1 MFGCAVSLETSSG
14 LILFSTV
21 KTYNNFRLIL
31 QNKKKSKNISN
42 KEVSFFKTFKDKE
55 RESGMYLYT
64 KLLLDKTF
72 E

>member
-31 QNKKKSKNISN
+31 QNKSKNISD
-42 KEVSFFKTFKDKE
+42 KEESFFKTFKDKE
-55 RESGMYLYT
+55 RESGISIRSCWS
-64 KLLLDKTF
+64 LDKTF

>member
-31 QNKKKSKNISN
+31 QNKTKVKNISD

-55 RESGMYLYT
+55 RESGISIRSCWS
-64 KLLLDKTF
+64 LDKTL

>member
-1 MFGCAVSLETSSG
+1 VFGCAVSLETSSG

-31 QNKKKSKNISN
+31 QNKSKNVSN
-42 KEVSFFKTFKDKE
+42 EEVSFFKTFKDKE
-55 RESGMYLYT
+55 RESGISIRSCWS
-64 KLLLDKTF
+64 LDKTF

>member
-31 QNKKKSKNISN
+31 QNKTKVKTLATRKLASLKRSKTR
-42 KEVSFFKTFKDKE
+42 KEKVVS
-55 RESGMYLYT
+55 LYEAASF
-64 KLLLDKTF
+64 DKTF